1 MSLIAHFLDY
11 CDLVEFLRALLI
23 TFIDELQ
30 EVRNKIKIIKK
41 YFFIVGMGGFEPPTT
56 IV

>member
-11 CDLVEFLRALLI
+11 CDLEEFLSALLI

>member
-1 MSLIAHFLDY
+1 MSLIPHFFDS
-11 CDLVEFLRALLI
+11 CDLEEFLRALLI

-30 EVRNKIKIIKK
+30 EVTNKTKIIKK
-41 YFFIVGMGGFEPPTT
+41 YFFIVGMGGLEPPTT